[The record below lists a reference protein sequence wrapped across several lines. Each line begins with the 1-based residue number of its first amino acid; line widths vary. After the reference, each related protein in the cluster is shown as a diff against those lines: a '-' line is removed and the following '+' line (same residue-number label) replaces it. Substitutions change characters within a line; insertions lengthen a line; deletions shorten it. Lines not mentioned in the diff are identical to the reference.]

1 MPMTAKQKSLIK
13 STPSTSSGQGAKYN
27 TGLPVH
33 GPESVI
39 FTPFYAVASIGA
51 IRVSR
56 PNGQMSRAGYDY
68 FVASVPAVV
77 LPDKGTAGNE
87 HCQYCNYDC
96 NYKRFHFSTPFV
108 CFVGFELSFEFPL
121 VLF

>member
-1 MPMTAKQKSLIK
+1 MGRHWGVV
-13 STPSTSSGQGAKYN
+13 PSASSGQGAKYN

-39 FTPFYAVASIGA
+39 FMPFYAVASIGA

-56 PNGQMSRAGYDY
+56 PNKQMPRAGYDY

-87 HCQYCNYDC
+87 YCQYCDYDGD
-96 NYKRFHFSTPFV
+96 YERFHFSTPFL

>member
-1 MPMTAKQKSLIK
+1 M
-13 STPSTSSGQGAKYN
+13 
-27 TGLPVH
+27 
-33 GPESVI
+33 
-39 FTPFYAVASIGA
+39 PFYAVASIGA

-56 PNGQMSRAGYDY
+56 PNKQMPRAGYDY

-87 HCQYCNYDC
+87 YCQYCDYDGD
-96 NYKRFHFSTPFV
+96 YERFHFSTPFL